1 MMTLLKNWII
11 SIISTEIAKPKITKK
26 ILSILLSQ
34 RINKFLYLLLRLR
47 NSLLIFQG
55 VIKIQKKAS
64 FTLKMNLKVLEA
76 TEVT

>member
-64 FTLKMNLKVLEA
+64 FILKMNLKVLEA